1 MSGANANRKVGRSI
15 EEVMVRRKFDAA
27 NNTPVSLPDIG
38 ANAKYTKM
46 SQSVPN
52 FRPQEE
58 APNTAESDYQYGGSK
73 PKVKILVEPAQ
84 GKKGQF
90 DYLND
95 YSEADKVKM
104 MESLIR
110 YTQTLK
116 ERVEVRLSRPLLNLF
131 TMISCNQIVL
141 MCTSL

>member
-1 MSGANANRKVGRSI
+1 
-15 EEVMVRRKFDAA
+15 MVRRKFDAA
-27 NNTPVSLPDIG
+27 NNAPVVLPDITQ
-38 ANAKYTKM
+38 NKVSKM

-52 FRPQEE
+52 LRPYDEV
-58 APNTAESDYQYGGSK
+58 PNTADSDYHTAAK
-73 PKVKILVEPAQ
+73 PKVKIIVETPATAAH

-116 ERVEVRLSRPLLNLF
+116 DRVEVS
-131 TMISCNQIVL
+131 
-141 MCTSL
+141 